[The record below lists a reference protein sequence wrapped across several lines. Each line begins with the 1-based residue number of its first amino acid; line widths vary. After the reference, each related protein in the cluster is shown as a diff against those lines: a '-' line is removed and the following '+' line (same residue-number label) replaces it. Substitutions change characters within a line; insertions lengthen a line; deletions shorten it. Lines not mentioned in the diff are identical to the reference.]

1 MAAIS
6 TLFELFEPGDRI
18 IADSDLYGGS
28 VRLFEHVSRK
38 NGIHVL
44 QADFSTEDIERFISE
59 KTKAIYFETPTNPM
73 MRVYDIEKYARIAKK
88 HKILLIIDNT
98 FLSPYFQNPLNL
110 GADIVVHSGTN
121 CLKYDFASERGVI
134 APGENPNDLIPLWI
148 ADMDFKTSSFI
159 QDALQKQVEHG
170 IFGYTDTKEDY
181 FSALQNF
188 YLKRHRFFIPSDQW
202 VIKTPGVMFMLA
214 MAVNAFTQKGDA
226 VLIQEP
232 VYMHFRDLIEASGRK
247 VASNDLIYTQEG
259 RYAIDFDDF
268 ERKIV
273 SEKVKLFLLCNP
285 HNPVCRVWSKNE
297 LETIGEICLKHRVI
311 IVSDEIHNDFI
322 FRGTHTMMASLSKEI
337 SNITISVT
345 APTKTFNLAG
355 LQIAHTFIRNES
367 LRRAIRR
374 EIDAVAYSQVPSTG
388 ITAAYT
394 KGETWLDAL
403 LEYIRGKSTTSC
415 CTGRSFG

>member
-1 MAAIS
+1 MK
-6 TLFELFEPGDRI
+6 TQ
-18 IADSDLYGGS
+18 
-28 VRLFEHVSRK
+28 SRER
-38 NGIHVL
+38 NL
-44 QADFSTEDIERFISE
+44 DFDT
-59 KTKAIYFETPTNPM
+59 
-73 MRVYDIEKYARIAKK
+73 
-88 HKILLIIDNT
+88 
-98 FLSPYFQNPLNL
+98 
-110 GADIVVHSGTN
+110 IVNRRGTN

-181 FSALQNF
+181 FFALQNF

-285 HNPVCRVWSKNE
+285 HNPVCRVWSKSE

-322 FRGTHTMMASLSKEI
+322 FRGTHTMMASLSEEI

-388 ITAAYT
+388 ITAAFAAYT

-403 LEYIRGKSTTSC
+403 LEYIRGNIDYTSEFVRNHLPGIGMVPMEATYLAWLDFNGLGKSAREIDDIMLHRAKLWVNS
-415 CTGRSFG
+415 GSRFGKNGAGFERLNLACPRATLETALQRIEAAFYG

>member
-1 MAAIS
+1 MK
-6 TLFELFEPGDRI
+6 TQFQERNL
-18 IADSDLYGGS
+18 
-28 VRLFEHVSRK
+28 
-38 NGIHVL
+38 
-44 QADFSTEDIERFISE
+44 DFDT
-59 KTKAIYFETPTNPM
+59 
-73 MRVYDIEKYARIAKK
+73 
-88 HKILLIIDNT
+88 
-98 FLSPYFQNPLNL
+98 
-110 GADIVVHSGTN
+110 IVNRRGTN
-121 CLKYDFASERGVI
+121 CLKYDFAFERGVL
-134 APGENPNDLIPLWI
+134 APGENPSDLIPLWV

-159 QDALQKQVEHG
+159 QDALQSQVEHG

-181 FSALQNF
+181 FLALQSF
-188 YLKRHRFFIPSDQW
+188 YQKRHRFLIPSNQW

-214 MAVNAFTQKGDA
+214 MAINAFTKKGDG

-247 VASNDLIYTQEG
+247 VVGNDLIYTQKG

-285 HNPVCRVWSKNE
+285 HNPVCRVWTEDE
-297 LETIGEICLKHRVI
+297 LKVLGEICIKHRVI

-337 SNITISVT
+337 SDIIVSVT

-355 LQIAHTFIRNES
+355 LQIAHSFIQNES

-388 ITAAYT
+388 ITAAFAAYT
-394 KGETWLDAL
+394 KGEVWLDAL
-403 LEYIRGKSTTSC
+403 LEYIRGNIAFTSEFVRKHLPGIRMVPMEA
-415 CTGRSFG
+415 TYLAWLDFNGLGISPREIDDIMLHKARLWVNNGSRFGKNGAGFERLNLACPRATLEIALQRIKDAFYG